1 MSRKLTVG
9 AALALALLMVAASIP
24 LTMLYAR
31 SQQNKLIKDLP
42 QLIEDFGALQEIQK
56 KVGEEYYK
64 DPSGDRVT
72 IGMVRGYIAGL
83 GDPRSRYLSAA
94 EYKTYMDRLEGKTQ
108 ELGIKLRYS
117 PEVVGLV
124 IDQVMAGSTAA
135 LNGLRPGDHI
145 TRAESGGLPLSIVA
159 EIGPDEAPAEIEKIY
174 KETAVAADTASIA
187 VTITYKRD
195 GSYQPPV
202 NVMLGS
208 AVSSISVDLKNAW
221 APAGTTPEKTVGYIA
236 IHHFFQNTATQLEKA
251 IDNLRERGALSYILD
266 VRGCSEGDLDSVLK
280 AIDLFSVVSRDGG
293 VMATLEYKD
302 GSTVQYPST
311 AKNIVSSLPGGKF
324 VVLIDNNTS
333 GVAELF
339 AYDLKR
345 YNPQKIF
352 LAGAPTRGVRT
363 VQEPFELS
371 VGGAAL
377 LTVGTVTPYGVESGQ
392 SWSVTPDETIPG
404 SETLYPVIYQISGRE
419 QQLTEAINILTRPRE
434 KTVTEF

>member
-64 DPSGDRVT
+64 DPAGDKVT

-83 GDPRSRYLSAA
+83 GDPRSRYLKAE

-108 ELGIKLRYS
+108 ELGIVLKYS

-124 IDQVMAGSTAA
+124 IDQVKAGSTAA
-135 LNGLRPGDHI
+135 LNGLKPGDHI

-159 EIGPDEAPAEIEKIY
+159 EIAPDKAEAEIKKFY
-174 KETAVAADTASIA
+174 AETTAAADTASIA

-195 GSYQPPV
+195 GIYQPPV

-208 AVSSISVDLKNAW
+208 AVSSISVDMKNAW
-221 APAGTTPEKTVGYIA
+221 QSSDKTVGYIA
-236 IHHFFQNTATQLEKA
+236 IHHFFKNTADQLEAA
-251 IDNLRERGALSYILD
+251 IKNLSERGALSYVLD
-266 VRGCSEGDLDSVLK
+266 VRGCSEGDLESVLK

-293 VMATLEYKD
+293 VMATLQYKD
-302 GSTVQYPST
+302 GSTVQYPSSS
-311 AKNIVSSLPGGKF
+311 KNIVSSLPGGRF

-339 AYDLKR
+339 AYDLR
-345 YNPQKIF
+345 AYNANKIF
-352 LAGAPTRGVRT
+352 LVGAPTKGVRT

-377 LTVGTVTPYGVESGQ
+377 LTVGTVTPYLVAPGQ
-392 SWSVTPDETIPG
+392 AWSVAPNDSLPATD
-404 SETLYPVIYQISGRE
+404 TLLSVIYQISGRE
-419 QQLTEAINILTRPRE
+419 QQLNRAIEILTMPRE
-434 KTVTEF
+434 KAEAEF

>member
-1 MSRKLTVG
+1 MSRKITVG

-31 SQQNKLIKDLP
+31 SRQNKLIKDLP

-56 KVGEEYYK
+56 KVGEEYFK
-64 DPSGDRVT
+64 DPAGDRVT

-83 GDPRSRYLSAA
+83 GDSRSRYLSAE

-124 IDQVMAGSTAA
+124 IDQVTAGSTAA

-159 EIGPDEAPAEIEKIY
+159 EIAPDKATAEINKFYE
-174 KETAVAADTASIA
+174 ETAVAADTASIA

-195 GSYQPPV
+195 GVYQPPV

-208 AVSSISVDLKNAW
+208 AVSSISVDMKNAW
-221 APAGTTPEKTVGYIA
+221 QSAEKTVGYIA
-236 IHHFFQNTATQLEKA
+236 IHHFFKNTAAQLEAA
-251 IDNLRERGALSYILD
+251 INNLSDRGALSYILD
-266 VRGCSEGDLDSVLK
+266 VRGCSEGDLASALK
-280 AIDLFSVVSRDGG
+280 AIDLFTSVNLYDSVI
-293 VMATLEYKD
+293 ATLEYKD
-302 GSTVQYPST
+302 GSTVQYSST
-311 AKNIVSSLPGGKF
+311 AKNIVSSLPGGRF
-324 VVLIDNNTS
+324 VVLIDSNTS

-339 AYDLKR
+339 AYDLR
-345 YNPQKIF
+345 AYNANKIF
-352 LAGAPTRGVRT
+352 LVGAPTKGVRT

-377 LTVGTVTPYGVESGQ
+377 LTVGAVTPAGVAPGQ
-392 SWSVTPDETIPG
+392 SWSVAPNDSLPATD
-404 SETLYPVIYQISGRE
+404 TLLSVIYQISGRE
-419 QQLTEAINILTRPRE
+419 QQLNRAIEILTMPRE
-434 KTVTEF
+434 KAEAEF